1 MIDFVGVRI
10 WFVGAS
16 AILVIASIALLTV
29 GPGLNKGID
38 FTGGTSTS
46 LQFEDETVE
55 TDDVRVAFSAAGF
68 GDAIIQNT
76 GGGSFFI
83 RTGVQNDQAQDDILA
98 ALDRLYP
105 IVDGEKT
112 YTRTEVTTVGKSV
125 ASDTVSNS
133 IQAVVVAA
141 VFIVLFLFWAFR
153 AVASAYRY
161 GLAAVIA
168 LAHDVI
174 LTLGLFVILG
184 ELINAEVNASFI
196 VGTLTVI
203 GYSVNDTIVVF
214 DRIRENV
221 QLGGERTFRAV
232 VNQSL
237 NESIMRSL
245 STSFTTALVIVSM
258 LLFGG
263 ETLRDFLLVLL
274 AGVVIGTYSS
284 IFIAAQI
291 LVFWEERGFFGRRR
305 PAQA

>member
-1 MIDFVGVRI
+1 MIDFVGKRI
-10 WFVGAS
+10 WFIGLSV
-16 AILVIASIALLTV
+16 ILVIVSGLLFLV
-29 GPGLNKGID
+29 GPGLNQGID

-46 LQFEDETVE
+46 IQFDDVTIE
-55 TDDVRVAFSAAGF
+55 TDDVRSVFAEAGF
-68 GDAIIQNT
+68 ADAIIQNT
-76 GGGSFFI
+76 GEGNFFI
-83 RTGVQNDQAQDDILA
+83 RTSVQSESDQDDVEA
-98 ALDRLYP
+98 ALNRSYP
-105 IVDGEKT
+105 GTAK
-112 YTRTEVTTVGKSV
+112 RTEVTTVGKSV
-125 ASDTVSNS
+125 ADDTISNA
-133 IQAVVVAA
+133 ITAIVVAA
-141 VFIVLFLFWAFR
+141 VFIILFLFWAFR
-153 AVASAYRY
+153 AVPSAYRY

-221 QLGGERTFRAV
+221 RLGTGRSFRAV

-245 STSFTTALVIVSM
+245 STSFTTALVIVAM

-274 AGVVIGTYSS
+274 AGVVVGTYSS
-284 IFIAAQI
+284 IFIAAQA
-291 LVFWEERGFFGRRR
+291 LVFWEERGLFGRRK
-305 PAQA
+305 AVEAS

>member
-1 MIDFVGVRI
+1 MIDFIGKRI
-10 WFVGAS
+10 WFTSAS
-16 AILVIASIALLTV
+16 AILVIASILLLTV
-29 GPGLNKGID
+29 GPGLNEGID
-38 FTGGTSTS
+38 FTGGTSTT
-46 LQFEDETVE
+46 LQFDDRSVQ
-55 TDDVRVAFSAAGF
+55 TDDVRTVFSAAGL
-68 GDAIIQNT
+68 GDATIQST
-76 GGGSFFI
+76 GDGSFFI
-83 RTGVQNDQAQDDILA
+83 RTGVQNDDVQDDVLA
-98 ALDRLYP
+98 ALERGYA
-105 IVDGEKT
+105 GA

-125 ASDTVSNS
+125 ADDTVRNS
-133 IQAVVVAA
+133 IQAIVVAA
-141 VFIVLFLFWAFR
+141 VFIILFLFWAFR
-153 AVASAYRY
+153 AVSSAYRY

-184 ELINAEVNASFI
+184 QLINAEVNASFI

-221 QLGGERTFRAV
+221 QLGGGRTFRAV

-237 NESIMRSL
+237 NESLMRSL
-245 STSFTTALVIVSM
+245 ATSFTTALVIVAM

-263 ETLRDFLLVLL
+263 ETLRDFLFVLL
-274 AGVVIGTYSS
+274 AGVVVGTYSS

-305 PAQA
+305 PAEAN

>member
-1 MIDFVGVRI
+1 MLDFIGKRI
-10 WFVGAS
+10 WFAGLS
-16 AILVIASIALLTV
+16 AVLAIAAIALLTV
-29 GPGLNKGID
+29 GPGLNEGID
-38 FTGGTSTS
+38 FTGGTSTT
-46 LQFEDETVE
+46 LQFDDTNIQ
-55 TDDVRVAFSAAGF
+55 TDDVRTVLAEAGF
-68 GDAIIQNT
+68 GDAIIQST
-76 GGGSFFI
+76 GDGSFFI
-83 RTGVQNDQAQDDILA
+83 RTEVQNDQAQDDVIA
-98 ALDRLYP
+98 ALDRTYP
-105 IVDGEKT
+105 GA

-125 ASDTVSNS
+125 ADDTVSNS
-133 IQAVVVAA
+133 IQAIVVAS

-153 AVASAYRY
+153 TVPAAYRY
-161 GLAAVIA
+161 GLAAVVA
-168 LAHDVI
+168 LAHDVL
-174 LTLGLFVILG
+174 LTLGLFVVLG

-221 QLGGERTFRAV
+221 RLGAGRSFRSV

-245 STSFTTALVIVSM
+245 STSFTTALVIVAM

-305 PAQA
+305 PAEAS

>member
-1 MIDFVGVRI
+1 MIDFIGKRI
-10 WFVGAS
+10 WFAGLS
-16 AILVIASIALLTV
+16 AILVIVSIALFTV
-29 GPGLNKGID
+29 GPGLNEGID

-46 LQFEDETVE
+46 LQFDDTNVG
-55 TDDVRVAFSAAGF
+55 TDDVRSAFAEAGF
-68 GDAIIQNT
+68 GDAIIQST

-83 RTGVQNDQAQDDILA
+83 RTGVQDEAAQNGILS
-98 ALDRLYP
+98 ALDRAYP
-105 IVDGEKT
+105 DSYK
-112 YTRTEVTTVGKSV
+112 RTEVTTVGKSV
-125 ASDTVSNS
+125 ADDTVSNS

-141 VFIVLFLFWAFR
+141 VFIILFLFWAFR
-153 AVASAYRY
+153 SVASAYRY

-196 VGTLTVI
+196 VGILTVI

-221 QLGGERTFRAV
+221 RLGGGRSFRAL

-245 STSFTTALVIVSM
+245 STSFTTALVIVAM

-284 IFIAAQI
+284 IFVAAQI

-305 PAQA
+305 VAEAN

>member
-1 MIDFVGVRI
+1 MIDFIGKRK
-10 WFVGAS
+10 WFAGLS
-16 AILVIASIALLTV
+16 AILVIVSIALLTV
-29 GPGLNKGID
+29 GPGLNEGID
-38 FTGGTSTS
+38 FTGGTSTT
-46 LQFEDETVE
+46 LQINDEDVR
-55 TDDVRVAFSAAGF
+55 TDDVRSIFAEAGF
-68 GDAIIQNT
+68 GDALIQST
-76 GGGSFFI
+76 GDGSFFI
-83 RTGVQNDQAQDDILA
+83 RTEVQNEAAQNAILA
-98 ALDRLYP
+98 ALNRAYP
-105 IVDGEKT
+105 DQTASEI
-112 YTRTEVTTVGKSV
+112 RPEVTTVGKSV
-125 ASDTVSNS
+125 ADDTVSNS

-141 VFIVLFLFWAFR
+141 IFIILFLFWAFR
-153 AVASAYRY
+153 SVASAYRY

>member
-1 MIDFVGVRI
+1 MRTIF
-10 WFVGAS
+10 A
-16 AILVIASIALLTV
+16 
-29 GPGLNKGID
+29 
-38 FTGGTSTS
+38 
-46 LQFEDETVE
+46 E
-55 TDDVRVAFSAAGF
+55 AGF
-68 GDAIIQNT
+68 GDALIQST

-83 RTGVQNDQAQDDILA
+83 RTEVQNEAAQNDILA
-98 ALDRLYP
+98 ALNRAYP
-105 IVDGEKT
+105 EQSANDI
-112 YTRTEVTTVGKSV
+112 RPEVTTVGKSV
-125 ASDTVSNS
+125 ADDTVSNA
-133 IQAVVVAA
+133 IQAMVVASI
-141 VFIVLFLFWAFR
+141 FIILFLFWAFR
-153 AVASAYRY
+153 AVSAAYRY

-168 LAHDVI
+168 LAHDVF

-221 QLGGERTFRAV
+221 RLGTGRSFRAV

-245 STSFTTALVIVSM
+245 GTSFTTAVVIVAM

-263 ETLRDFLLVLL
+263 ATLRDFLLVLL
-274 AGVVIGTYSS
+274 AGVIVGTYSS
-284 IFIAAQI
+284 IFIAAQV

-305 PAQA
+305 PAEAS

>member
-1 MIDFVGVRI
+1 MIDFVGKRN
-10 WFVGAS
+10 WFIGMS
-16 AILVIASIALLTV
+16 AILVIASGLLLTV
-29 GPGLNKGID
+29 GPGLNEGID

-46 LQFEDETVE
+46 LQFVDTNVQTDE
-55 TDDVRVAFSAAGF
+55 VRSVFAEAGF
-68 GDAIIQNT
+68 GDATIQST
-76 GGGSFFI
+76 GDGSFFI
-83 RTGVQNDQAQDDILA
+83 RTVVQSEAAQNDVLD
-98 ALDRLYP
+98 ALERAYP
-105 IVDGEKT
+105 GN

-125 ASDTVSNS
+125 ADDTISNS
-133 IQAVVVAA
+133 IQAIVVAS

-153 AVASAYRY
+153 AVSSAYRY

-168 LAHDVI
+168 LAHDVV
-174 LTLGLFVILG
+174 LTLGLFVVLG

-221 QLGGERTFRAV
+221 RLGTGRSFRVV

-245 STSFTTALVIVSM
+245 STSFTTAVVIVAM
-258 LLFGG
+258 ILFGG

-284 IFIAAQI
+284 IFIAAQA
-291 LVFWEERGFFGRRR
+291 LVFWEERGLFGRRKVVE
-305 PAQA
+305 AN

>member
-1 MIDFVGVRI
+1 LERGH
-10 WFVGAS
+10 A
-16 AILVIASIALLTV
+16 
-29 GPGLNKGID
+29 
-38 FTGGTSTS
+38 GG
-46 LQFEDETVE
+46 
-55 TDDVRVAFSAAGF
+55 
-68 GDAIIQNT
+68 
-76 GGGSFFI
+76 
-83 RTGVQNDQAQDDILA
+83 
-98 ALDRLYP
+98 
-105 IVDGEKT
+105 

-125 ASDTVSNS
+125 ADDTVRNS
-133 IQAVVVAA
+133 IQAIVVAA
-141 VFIVLFLFWAFR
+141 VFIILFLFWAFR
-153 AVASAYRY
+153 AVSSAYRY

-184 ELINAEVNASFI
+184 QLINAEVNASFI

-221 QLGGERTFRAV
+221 QLGGGRTFRAV

-237 NESIMRSL
+237 NESLMRSL
-245 STSFTTALVIVSM
+245 ATSFTTALVIVAM

-263 ETLRDFLLVLL
+263 ETLRDFLFVLL
-274 AGVVIGTYSS
+274 AGVVVGTYSS

-305 PAQA
+305 PAEAN

>member
-1 MIDFVGVRI
+1 MIDFIGKRI
-10 WFVGAS
+10 WFTGGS
-16 AILVIASIALLTV
+16 AILVIASILLLTV
-29 GPGLNKGID
+29 GPGLNEGID

-46 LQFEDETVE
+46 LQFDDRSVQ
-55 TDDVRVAFSAAGF
+55 TDDVRTVFSAAGL
-68 GDAIIQNT
+68 GDAIIQST
-76 GGGSFFI
+76 GDGSFFI
-83 RTGVQNDQAQDDILA
+83 RTGVQNDDVQDDVLA
-98 ALDRLYP
+98 ALERGYA
-105 IVDGEKT
+105 GA

-125 ASDTVSNS
+125 ADDTVRNS
-133 IQAVVVAA
+133 IQAIVVAA
-141 VFIVLFLFWAFR
+141 VFIILFLFWAFR
-153 AVASAYRY
+153 AVSSAYRD

-184 ELINAEVNASFI
+184 QVINAEVNASFI

-221 QLGGERTFRAV
+221 QLGGGRTFRAV

-237 NESIMRSL
+237 NESLMRSL
-245 STSFTTALVIVSM
+245 ATSFTTALVIVAM

-263 ETLRDFLLVLL
+263 ETLRDFLFVLL
-274 AGVVIGTYSS
+274 AGVVVGTYSS

-305 PAQA
+305 PAEAN

>member
-1 MIDFVGVRI
+1 MIDFIGKRI
-10 WFVGAS
+10 WFTSGS
-16 AILVIASIALLTV
+16 AILVIASILLLTV
-29 GPGLNKGID
+29 GPGLNEGID

-46 LQFEDETVE
+46 LQFDDRSVQ
-55 TDDVRVAFSAAGF
+55 TDDVRTVFSAAGL
-68 GDAIIQNT
+68 GDAIIQST
-76 GGGSFFI
+76 GDGSFFI
-83 RTGVQNDQAQDDILA
+83 RTGVQNDDVQDDVLA
-98 ALDRLYP
+98 ALERGYA
-105 IVDGEKT
+105 GA

-125 ASDTVSNS
+125 ADDTVRNS
-133 IQAVVVAA
+133 IQAIVVAA
-141 VFIVLFLFWAFR
+141 VFIILFLFWAFR
-153 AVASAYRY
+153 AVSSAYRY

-184 ELINAEVNASFI
+184 QLINAEVNASFI

-221 QLGGERTFRAV
+221 QLGGGRTFRAV

-237 NESIMRSL
+237 NESLMRSL
-245 STSFTTALVIVSM
+245 ATSFTTALVIVAM

-263 ETLRDFLLVLL
+263 ETLRDFLFVLL
-274 AGVVIGTYSS
+274 AGVVVGTYSS

-305 PAQA
+305 PAEAN

>member
-1 MIDFVGVRI
+1 MIDFIGKRI
-10 WFVGAS
+10 WFAGLS
-16 AILVIASIALLTV
+16 AILVIVSIALFTV
-29 GPGLNKGID
+29 GPGLNEGID

-46 LQFEDETVE
+46 LQFDDTNVG
-55 TDDVRVAFSAAGF
+55 TDDVRSAFAKAGF

-83 RTGVQNDQAQDDILA
+83 RTGVQDEAAQNGILS
-98 ALDRLYP
+98 ALDRAYP
-105 IVDGEKT
+105 DT
-112 YTRTEVTTVGKSV
+112 YKRTEVTTVGKSV
-125 ASDTVSNS
+125 ADDTVSNS

-141 VFIVLFLFWAFR
+141 VFIILFLFWAFR
-153 AVASAYRY
+153 SVASAYRY

-196 VGTLTVI
+196 VGILTVI

-221 QLGGERTFRAV
+221 RLGGGRSFRAL

-245 STSFTTALVIVSM
+245 STSFTTALVIVAM

-284 IFIAAQI
+284 IFVAAQI

-305 PAQA
+305 VAEAN

>member
-1 MIDFVGVRI
+1 MIDFVGKRI
-10 WFVGAS
+10 WFAGLS

-29 GPGLNKGID
+29 GPGLNEGID

-46 LQFEDETVE
+46 LQFEDTSVR
-55 TDDVRVAFSAAGF
+55 TDDVRTAFSAAGF
-68 GDAIIQNT
+68 GDATIQNT

-83 RTGVQNDQAQDDILA
+83 RTRVQDVQAQDDILA
-98 ALDRLYP
+98 ALDRGYP
-105 IVDGEKT
+105 GA

-125 ASDTVSNS
+125 ADDTVSNA
-133 IQAVVVAA
+133 IQAIVVAA
-141 VFIVLFLFWAFR
+141 IFIVLFLFWAFR
-153 AVASAYRY
+153 AVSSAYRY

-168 LAHDVI
+168 LAHDVL

-221 QLGGERTFRAV
+221 RLGGGRSFRAV

-245 STSFTTALVIVSM
+245 GTSFTTGLVIVAM

-274 AGVVIGTYSS
+274 AGVVVGTYSS
-284 IFIAAQI
+284 IFIAAQV

-305 PAQA
+305 PVEA

>member
-1 MIDFVGVRI
+1 MIDFIGKRI
-10 WFVGAS
+10 WFTSAS
-16 AILVIASIALLTV
+16 AILVIASILLLTV
-29 GPGLNKGID
+29 GPGLNEGID

-46 LQFEDETVE
+46 LQFDDRSVQ
-55 TDDVRVAFSAAGF
+55 TDDVRTVFSAAGL
-68 GDAIIQNT
+68 GDAIIQST
-76 GGGSFFI
+76 GDGSFFI
-83 RTGVQNDQAQDDILA
+83 RTGVQNDDVQDDVLA
-98 ALDRLYP
+98 ALER
-105 IVDGEKT
+105 GHAGA

-125 ASDTVSNS
+125 ADDTVRNS
-133 IQAVVVAA
+133 IQAIVVAA
-141 VFIVLFLFWAFR
+141 VFIILFLFWAFR
-153 AVASAYRY
+153 AVSSAYRY

-184 ELINAEVNASFI
+184 QLINAEVNASFI

-221 QLGGERTFRAV
+221 QLGGGRTFRAV

-237 NESIMRSL
+237 NESLMRSL
-245 STSFTTALVIVSM
+245 ATSFTTALVIVAM

-263 ETLRDFLLVLL
+263 ETLRDFLFVLL
-274 AGVVIGTYSS
+274 AGVVVGTYSS

-305 PAQA
+305 PAEAN